1 MPLTTPFTDLFG
13 VPHPVAQAPVGSVTC
28 PDLAAAV
35 SAAGGLGSLAVTWRP
50 PDAAARAVRGTR
62 ERTGRPFA
70 VNLALD
76 DATTRF
82 PADDH
87 LDACLDAGAPAVTF
101 SFGDP
106 APYVGR
112 VHDADA
118 LALAMVG
125 SADAARDAVAAGV
138 DCVVAQG
145 AEAGGH
151 LDSDVST
158 VALVPRVVDAVDVP
172 VLAAGGI
179 TDGRGL
185 AAALALGA
193 DGAYLGTRFVATEEA
208 RSHPTYRELLRAA
221 DETATTRTG
230 CFDGGWPGRDHR
242 VLRNSTVEAWDA
254 AGRPPA
260 GDRPGEGETVANVGE
275 YEIERYDDDPPLPET
290 EGDAEA
296 MALYAGQG
304 VGGVEDV
311 PPAGELVERLVADA
325 EAVVDRLHAA
335 RSGR

>member
-1 MPLTTPFTDLFG
+1 MTLTTPFTDLFG
-13 VPHPVAQAPVGSVTC
+13 VEHPVAQAPVGSVTC
-28 PDLAAAV
+28 PALTAAV
-35 SAAGGLGSLAVTWRP
+35 ADAGGLGSLAVTWRP
-50 PDAAARAVRGTR
+50 PDATREAIRRTR
-62 ERTGRPFA
+62 ERTARPFA

-76 DATTRF
+76 DATVRVPT
-82 PADDH
+82 DEH
-87 LDACLDAGAPAVTF
+87 LDACLDAGAPAVAF

-125 SADAARDAVAAGV
+125 SSGAAREAAAAGV

-151 LDSDVST
+151 LDSDVAT
-158 VALVPRVVDAVDVP
+158 TALVPRVADAVDVP

-193 DGAYLGTRFVATEEA
+193 DGAYLGTRFVASEEA
-208 RSHPTYRELLRAA
+208 LSHPDYRALLRDA
-221 DETATTRTG
+221 DETDTARTD

-242 VLRNSTVEAWDA
+242 VLRNSTLAAWED
-254 AGRPPA
+254 AGRPA
-260 GDRPGEGETVANVGE
+260 RGDRPGEDETVATVDDTE
-275 YEIERYDDDPPLPET
+275 VERYDDDPPLSAT

-304 VGGVEDV
+304 VGCIEDA
-311 PPAGELVERLVADA
+311 PPAGDLVGRLVNEA
-325 EAVVDRLHAA
+325 ETVVDRLRGT
-335 RSGR
+335 RSRR